1 MTGTAVGPRTNTPR
15 KEEAENLSR
24 HVWLVLLIILSMFVS
39 IFLVHPVAQNA
50 SAQATSFV
58 INVGVQDE
66 MKTRNLIRGFFFGT
80 DVWTADALNPVG
92 EGTVQT
98 DPETQTVL
106 PYTMVGTDV
115 NGDGKLQANEV
126 GVFSNVQGRSSEW
139 IAFFNINGM
148 KWHDGTQ
155 VERED
160 VLFGYHLASLAPA
173 VTSSRF
179 VKDKAGQA
187 GSNYSSTRYQNINPV
202 AIAGASTDGWLGGP
216 VADTTHQFALKF
228 IQTGPNA
235 QFKRD
240 TLQATFMPAYFWQG
254 TGVRKVNGVIQ
265 PGAIHPDF
273 GWAMNPDPSASG
285 TNVYLN
291 GVPGAGYDLA
301 NPVTFEGIT
310 VPAGHLAAF
319 DVTAASVGCP
329 HDVANCGASAWEAQ
343 DQDVIGAGSYKFV
356 TWVAGNYVRLDKN
369 PDYFTADAT
378 VRAKYPSTLNLR
390 VPKVDS
396 IIYRLYRNVQ
406 ATVFALQAGTL
417 DFIDWTVP
425 PDQVAPIAG
434 DPNIGLKSSADA
446 GFFYQSFNFERL
458 PFGYI
463 NPAQG
468 SNAPNNDVG
477 KPLRLATAHAT
488 DKRTIVTSLLQN
500 FGVAGHTVVSPT
512 NTLYYN
518 ASAPRYEFDLSVA
531 ASILDAAAADSF
543 HGAQGYGVDPPGACL
558 PDGTGCRSLPGIGT
572 RQIDMLTPQADYD
585 PIRASAGTLIAQN
598 MRAIGV
604 NLNSKA
610 TAFGAIVDALDA
622 RNFDMWI
629 LGWSLTGYVEPG
641 YVESFFHSRNAP
653 IPGQNYE
660 SYVNT
665 SMDTIID
672 DATGAVG
679 TQAVQL
685 WKWAQGAILQ
695 DAVYNVLYFRTNV
708 FAFRQ
713 DRINPASFRTDIGG
727 DVWIYWSRIL
737 LDPAPPG
744 LIRSA
749 ASLPSAVASGGSA
762 PITVTVRES
771 DGKAVAGAS
780 VTITRTSGLGTVSPT
795 TGTTSSNGQFAATFT
810 APTLTSG
817 ATPVSTFLEI
827 QATSS
832 GAGAARLVTV
842 VITTFPP
849 GAQFLTLLADTPFGN
864 VISEGGA
871 GAIDVTVSD
880 ERGLPAS
887 GANVILTPSPSIT
900 LTPSTFTLDA
910 TGHQQ
915 VAVSAPTV
923 TADTTYTIT
932 ITATRGAVSGTS
944 QMTLTVLYLPPPKG
958 GGGLDPLVLLIGGA
972 VAGTGAAGG
981 AYVGLRRRGRKK
993 P

>member
-1 MTGTAVGPRTNTPR
+1 MGTVIRSSGRNAGFRRRTN
-15 KEEAENLSR
+15 LYR
-24 HVWLVLLIILSMFVS
+24 HLGLTLLIALTMFAA
-39 IFLVHPVAQNA
+39 IFAVTGVTQTA
-50 SAQATSFV
+50 SAQAPFV

-66 MKTRNLIRGFFFGT
+66 MKTRNLIRGFYFPS

-92 EGTVQT
+92 EGTNQAN
-98 DPETQTVL
+98 PETQEVQ
-106 PYTMVGTDV
+106 PYTLVGTDV
-115 NGDGKLQANEV
+115 NGNGKLEASEV
-126 GVFSNVQGRSSEW
+126 GVYSATTGTSDWV
-139 IAFFNINGM
+139 AFFSIKGM
-148 KWHDGTQ
+148 KFHDGTQ
-155 VERED
+155 VELED
-160 VLFGYHLASLAPA
+160 VLFGYHLNALAPA

-179 VKDKAGQA
+179 LKDLAGQT
-187 GSNYSSTRYQNINPV
+187 GSNYSSTRWIFLNQVP
-202 AIAGASTDGWLGGP
+202 IASADGWLGGP
-216 VADTTHQFALKF
+216 VADARYQFALKMSE
-228 IQTGPNA
+228 QGSNS

-240 TLQATFMPAYFWQG
+240 TMQATFMPAYFWQG
-254 TGVRKVNGVIQ
+254 TGVRKSAGSIVATNV
-265 PGAIHPDF
+265 HPDF
-273 GWAMNPDPSASG
+273 GWALNPQPGAAGVSVFHNGVPAAGFTTTQAVSFEGINIASG
-285 TNVYLN
+285 TL
-291 GVPGAGYDLA
+291 LK
-301 NPVTFEGIT
+301 
-310 VPAGHLAAF
+310 AF

-329 HDVANCGASAWEAQ
+329 AGSPSCASPWEAQ

-356 TWVAGNYVRLDKN
+356 HWEAWTFVRLDKN
-369 PDYFTADAT
+369 PDYFIPDAS
-378 VRAKYPSTLNLR
+378 VAAKTLAFGLQ

-406 ATVFALQAGTL
+406 ATVFALQAGQI
-417 DFIDWTVP
+417 DFIDWAVP
-425 PDQVAPIAG
+425 PEFVAPITA

-446 GFFYQSFNFERL
+446 GFFYQSFNFQRL
-458 PFGYI
+458 PFGYT
-463 NPAQG
+463 NPALG
-468 SNAPNNDVG
+468 SNAPGNDVG
-477 KPLRLATAHAT
+477 RPLRLALAHAT

-531 ASILDAAAADSF
+531 ASILDAAAADPF
-543 HGAQGYGVDPPGACL
+543 YGAQGYGVDPPGPCL

-598 MRAIGV
+598 MRTIGV

-610 TAFGAIVDALDA
+610 TAFGAIVDDLNT

-665 SMDTIID
+665 SLDTIID

-713 DRINPASFRTDIGG
+713 DRIDPASFRTDIGG

-744 LIRSA
+744 VLRSA
-749 ASLPSAVASGGSA
+749 ASLPSAVGSGGSA
-762 PITVTVRES
+762 PVTVTVRDS
-771 DGKAVAGAS
+771 QGHPVAGAS
-780 VTITRTSGLGTVSPT
+780 VNISRTAGLGTVSPS
-795 TGTTSSNGQFAATFT
+795 TGTTNSNGQFAATFT
-810 APTLTSG
+810 APTLTAG

-827 QATSS
+827 KSTSS
-832 GAGAARLVTV
+832 EFGAARLVTV

-880 ERGLPAS
+880 ERGLPAA
-887 GANVILTPSPSIT
+887 GANVILAPTPSIT

-915 VAVSAPTV
+915 VAISAPTV

-944 QMTLTVLYLPPPKG
+944 QMTLTVLNVPPPQT
-958 GGGLDPLVLLIGGA
+958 GGGLLSTETLLIAGA
-972 VAGTGAAGG
+972 VVGTGAAGG
-981 AYVGLRRRGRKK
+981 IFVGLRRRGRKK

>member
-1 MTGTAVGPRTNTPR
+1 
-15 KEEAENLSR
+15 
-24 HVWLVLLIILSMFVS
+24 VWLVLLIIASMFVS
-39 IFLVHPVAQNA
+39 MFLVHPVTQNA
-50 SAQATSFV
+50 SAQTAPFIV
-58 INVGVQDE
+58 NVGVQDE

-98 DPETQTVL
+98 NPETQEVL

-115 NGDGKLQANEV
+115 NGDGKFQANEV
-126 GVFSNVQGRSSEW
+126 GVFSNVQVAGRESEW
-139 IAFFNINGM
+139 IAFLSIKGM

-155 VERED
+155 VELED

-179 VKDKAGQA
+179 VKHLAGQA

-202 AIAGASTDGWLGGP
+202 AIAGASVDGWLGGP
-216 VADTTHQFALKF
+216 VADTKYQFALKF

-254 TGVRKVNGVIQ
+254 TGVRKVNGAIQ
-265 PGAIHPDF
+265 KDGSGNPIPVHPDF
-273 GWAMNPDPSASG
+273 GWAMNPNPAASG

-291 GVPGAGYDLA
+291 GVPAAGYPLPSD
-301 NPVTFEGIT
+301 VTFEGIT
-310 VPAGHLAAF
+310 VHAGLLAAF

-329 HDVANCGASAWEAQ
+329 HDVTNCASPWEAQ

-356 TWVAGNYVRLDKN
+356 HWEAGNFVKLDKN
-369 PDYFTADAT
+369 PDYFIPNRT
-378 VRAKYPSTLNLR
+378 VAAKTLDFGLR

-406 ATVFALQAGTL
+406 ATVFALQAGSL

-425 PDQVAPIAG
+425 PDQVAPITG

-477 KPLRLATAHAT
+477 RPFRLATAYAT

-518 ASAPRYEFDLSVA
+518 ASAPRYDFNLGVA

-543 HGAQGYGVDPPGACL
+543 YGAQGYGLDPPGACL
-558 PDGTGCRSLPGIGT
+558 PDGTGCRSLPSIGT

-598 MRAIGV
+598 MRQIGV

-610 TAFGAIVDALDA
+610 TAFGAIVDALNA

-679 TQAVQL
+679 QPAVQL

-713 DRINPASFRTDIGG
+713 DRIDPASFRTDIGG

-749 ASLPSAVASGGSA
+749 ATLPSAVASGGSA
-762 PITVTVRES
+762 PITVTVRKS
-771 DGKAVAGAS
+771 DGTAFAGAS
-780 VTITRTSGLGTVSPT
+780 VSITRTSGLGTVSPS
-795 TGTTSSNGQFAATFT
+795 TGTTSSTGQFAATFT
-810 APTLTSG
+810 APTLTAG

-832 GAGAARLVTV
+832 DAGAARLVTV

-871 GAIDVTVSD
+871 SAIDVTVSD

-887 GANVILTPSPSIT
+887 GANVILTPSPSIA

-944 QMTLTVLYLPPPKG
+944 QMTLTVLNVPPPHG
-958 GGGLDPLVLLIGGA
+958 NVAIDTTTVALIGGA
-972 VAGTGAAGG
+972 VVGTGAAGG
-981 AYVGLRRRGRKK
+981 IYVGLRRRGRKK

>member
-1 MTGTAVGPRTNTPR
+1 
-15 KEEAENLSR
+15 
-24 HVWLVLLIILSMFVS
+24 MFVS

-98 DPETQTVL
+98 NPETQEVL

-115 NGDGKLQANEV
+115 NGDGKFQANEV
-126 GVFSNVQGRSSEW
+126 GVFANVQVTGRSSEG

-265 PGAIHPDF
+265 PGTVHPDF

-329 HDVANCGASAWEAQ
+329 HDVANCAGAWEAQ
-343 DQDVIGAGSYKFV
+343 DRDVIGAGSYKFV

-369 PDYFTADAT
+369 PDYFIPDTS
-378 VRAKYPSTLNLR
+378 VRAKYPTSLVLR
-390 VPKVDS
+390 VPKVDE
-396 IIYRLYRNVQ
+396 IVYRLYRNVQ
-406 ATVFALQAGTL
+406 ATVYALQAGAL

-425 PDQVAPIAG
+425 PDQVGPIAG

-446 GFFYQSFNFERL
+446 GFFYQSFNFDRL
-458 PFGYI
+458 PFGYL
-463 NPAQG
+463 NPALG
-468 SNAPNNDVG
+468 STGNNDVG
-477 KPLRLATAHAT
+477 RPFRLAVAYAT
-488 DKRTIVTSLLQN
+488 NKRTIVTSLLQN

-518 ASAPRYEFDLSVA
+518 ASAPRYEFDPSVA
-531 ASILDAAAADSF
+531 RGILDAA
-543 HGAQGYGVDPPGACL
+543 YGVWPGGVCQQ
-558 PDGTGCRSLPGIGT
+558 DGTGCRSLPGKGT
-572 RQIDMLTPQADYD
+572 SAIDMLTPQADYD

-604 NLNSKA
+604 NMNSKA

-622 RNFDMWI
+622 RNLDMWI

-641 YVESFFHSRNAP
+641 YVESFFTAATRQF
-653 IPGQNYE
+653 PGQNYE

-665 SMDTIID
+665 SLDTIID

-713 DRINPASFRTDIGG
+713 DRIDPASFRTDIGG

-737 LDPAPPG
+737 LEPAPPG
-744 LIRSA
+744 VIRSA
-749 ASLPSAVASGGSA
+749 ASLPSAVGSGGNA
-762 PITVTVRES
+762 PITVTVRDS
-771 DGKAVAGAS
+771 QGHPVDGAS
-780 VTITRTSGLGTVSPT
+780 VNI
-795 TGTTSSNGQFAATFT
+795 
-810 APTLTSG
+810 
-817 ATPVSTFLEI
+817 
-827 QATSS
+827 
-832 GAGAARLVTV
+832 
-842 VITTFPP
+842 
-849 GAQFLTLLADTPFGN
+849 
-864 VISEGGA
+864 
-871 GAIDVTVSD
+871 
-880 ERGLPAS
+880 
-887 GANVILTPSPSIT
+887 
-900 LTPSTFTLDA
+900 
-910 TGHQQ
+910 
-915 VAVSAPTV
+915 
-923 TADTTYTIT
+923 
-932 ITATRGAVSGTS
+932 
-944 QMTLTVLYLPPPKG
+944 
-958 GGGLDPLVLLIGGA
+958 
-972 VAGTGAAGG
+972 
-981 AYVGLRRRGRKK
+981 
-993 P
+993 

>member
-1 MTGTAVGPRTNTPR
+1 MMGTAVGPRTNTPR
-15 KEEAENLSR
+15 KEEAEKLSR
-24 HVWLVLLIILSMFVS
+24 HAWLALLIILSMFAS
-39 IFLVHPVAQNA
+39 IFLVHPVAQDA
-50 SAQATSFV
+50 SAQAAPFV
-58 INVGVQDE
+58 VNVGVQDE
-66 MKTRNLIRGFFFGT
+66 MKTRNLIRGFLFGGG
-80 DVWTADALNPVG
+80 VWTADAVNPVG
-92 EGTVQT
+92 EGSVQT

-115 NGDGKLQANEV
+115 NGDGKLQATEV
-126 GVFSNVQGRSSEW
+126 GVFSNVQVAGRSSEW
-139 IAFFNINGM
+139 IAFFNIKGM
-148 KWHDGTQ
+148 RWHDGTQ

-202 AIAGASTDGWLGGP
+202 PIAGASTDGWLGGP
-216 VADTTHQFALKF
+216 VADTSHQFALKF

-254 TGVRKVNGVIQ
+254 TGVRKLNE
-265 PGAIHPDF
+265 AIVATNVHPDF
-273 GWAMNPDPSASG
+273 GWAMNPDPAASG
-285 TNVYLN
+285 LNVYLN
-291 GVPGAGYDLA
+291 GVPAAGYTLTSD
-301 NPVTFEGIT
+301 VTFEGIT
-310 VPAGHLAAF
+310 LHVADGPLKAF

-329 HDVANCGASAWEAQ
+329 AGNPSCSTPWEAQ

-356 TWVAGNYVRLDKN
+356 HWEAGNFVKLDRN
-369 PDYFTADAT
+369 LDYFTADAT
-378 VRAKYPSTLNLR
+378 VRAKYPTNLDLR

-425 PDQVAPIAG
+425 PDQVAPITG

-446 GFFYQSFNFERL
+446 GFFYQSFNFDRL
-458 PFGYI
+458 PFGYL
-463 NPAQG
+463 NPAEG
-468 SNAPNNDVG
+468 SNTPGNDIG
-477 KPLRLATAHAT
+477 KPFRLAVAHAT

-518 ASAPRYEFDLSVA
+518 ASAPRYEFNPDVA
-531 ASILDAAAADSF
+531 RGILDAA
-543 HGAQGYGVDPPGACL
+543 YGVWPGGVCQQ
-558 PDGTGCRSLPGIGT
+558 DGTGCRSLPGKGT
-572 RQIDMLTPQADYD
+572 SAIDMLTPQADYD

-604 NLNSKA
+604 NMNSKA

-641 YVESFFHSRNAP
+641 YIQSFFHSRNAP

-665 SMDTIID
+665 SLDTIID

-679 TQAVQL
+679 TKATQL
-685 WKWAQGAILQ
+685 WKWTQGAILQ

-737 LDPAPPG
+737 LEPAPPG
-744 LIRSA
+744 VIRSA

-762 PITVTVRES
+762 PITVTVRDS
-771 DGKAVAGAS
+771 AGKAVPSAFVNIS
-780 VTITRTSGLGTVSPT
+780 RTSGLGSVSPS
-795 TGTTSSNGQFAATFT
+795 TGTTNPNGQFAATFT
-810 APTLTSG
+810 APTLTAG
-817 ATPVSTFLEI
+817 ATPVSTFLAI
-827 QATSS
+827 Q
-832 GAGAARLVTV
+832 
-842 VITTFPP
+842 
-849 GAQFLTLLADTPFGN
+849 
-864 VISEGGA
+864 
-871 GAIDVTVSD
+871 
-880 ERGLPAS
+880 
-887 GANVILTPSPSIT
+887 
-900 LTPSTFTLDA
+900 STR
-910 TGHQQ
+910 
-915 VAVSAPTV
+915 SAF
-923 TADTTYTIT
+923 
-932 ITATRGAVSGTS
+932 
-944 QMTLTVLYLPPPKG
+944 
-958 GGGLDPLVLLIGGA
+958 
-972 VAGTGAAGG
+972 
-981 AYVGLRRRGRKK
+981 
-993 P
+993 

>member
-1 MTGTAVGPRTNTPR
+1 
-15 KEEAENLSR
+15 
-24 HVWLVLLIILSMFVS
+24 
-39 IFLVHPVAQNA
+39 
-50 SAQATSFV
+50 
-58 INVGVQDE
+58 
-66 MKTRNLIRGFFFGT
+66 
-80 DVWTADALNPVG
+80 
-92 EGTVQT
+92 
-98 DPETQTVL
+98 
-106 PYTMVGTDV
+106 MVGTDV

-139 IAFFNINGM
+139 IAFFNIKGM

-254 TGVRKVNGVIQ
+254 TGVRKVDGVIQ
-265 PGAIHPDF
+265 PGAVHPDF
-273 GWAMNPDPSASG
+273 GWAMNPDPGASG
-285 TNVYLN
+285 LNVYLN
-291 GVPGAGYDLA
+291 GVPAAGYTTTST
-301 NPVTFEGIT
+301 VTFEGISIASGT
-310 VPAGHLAAF
+310 HLNAF

-329 HDVANCGASAWEAQ
+329 AGSSTCATPWEAQ

-356 TWVAGNYVRLDKN
+356 HWEAGNFVKLDKN
-369 PDYFTADAT
+369 PNYFIADAT
-378 VRAKYPSTLNLR
+378 VRAKYPATLVLQ
-390 VPKVDS
+390 VPQVDA
-396 IIYRLYRNVQ
+396 IVFRLIRHPQ
-406 ATVFALQAGTL
+406 ASVFALQAGTL
-417 DFIDWTVP
+417 DSAGMVVVP
-425 PDQVAPIAG
+425 TRVDPITG

-446 GFFYQSFNFERL
+446 GFFYQSFNFDRL
-458 PFGYI
+458 PFGYL
-463 NPAQG
+463 NPAEG
-468 SNAPNNDVG
+468 SNTPGNDIG
-477 KPLRLATAHAT
+477 KPFRLAVAHAT
-488 DKRTIVTSLLQN
+488 DKRTIVTSLLQT

-531 ASILDAAAADSF
+531 ASVLDAAAADPF
-543 HGAQGYGVDPPGACL
+543 YGAQGYSLDPAGACL

-653 IPGQNYE
+653 PPGQNYE
-660 SYVNT
+660 NYVNT

-679 TQAVQL
+679 QPAVQL
-685 WKWAQGAILQ
+685 WKWTQGAILQ

-713 DRINPASFRTDIGG
+713 DRIDPASFRTDIGG

-744 LIRSA
+744 VIRSA
-749 ASLPSAVASGGSA
+749 ASLPSAVGSGGNA
-762 PITVTVRES
+762 PITVTVRKS
-771 DGKAVAGAS
+771 DGNPFEGAS
-780 VTITRTSGLGTVSPT
+780 VSITRTSGLGTVSPS
-795 TGTTSSNGQFAATFT
+795 TGTTNANGQFAATFT
-810 APTLTSG
+810 APTLAAG
-817 ATPVSTFLEI
+817 AIPVSTFLEI
-827 QATSS
+827 QSTSS
-832 GAGAARLVTV
+832 EFGAARLVTV

-849 GAQFLTLLADTPFGN
+849 GAQFLTLLTDTPF
-864 VISEGGA
+864 
-871 GAIDVTVSD
+871 
-880 ERGLPAS
+880 
-887 GANVILTPSPSIT
+887 
-900 LTPSTFTLDA
+900 
-910 TGHQQ
+910 
-915 VAVSAPTV
+915 
-923 TADTTYTIT
+923 
-932 ITATRGAVSGTS
+932 
-944 QMTLTVLYLPPPKG
+944 
-958 GGGLDPLVLLIGGA
+958 
-972 VAGTGAAGG
+972 
-981 AYVGLRRRGRKK
+981 
-993 P
+993 

>member
-1 MTGTAVGPRTNTPR
+1 M
-15 KEEAENLSR
+15 SR
-24 HVWLVLLIILSMFVS
+24 HVWVVLLIVLSMFVS

-50 SAQATSFV
+50 SGQVAPFV
-58 INVGVQDE
+58 VNVGVQDE
-66 MKTRNLIRGFFFGT
+66 MKTRNLVRGFFFGT

-115 NGDGKLQANEV
+115 NGDGKLGANEV
-126 GVFSNVQGRSSEW
+126 GVFSNVQGISSRASEW
-139 IAFFNINGM
+139 IAFYSIKGM

-155 VERED
+155 VELED

-202 AIAGASTDGWLGGP
+202 SIAGASTDGWLGGP
-216 VADTTHQFALKF
+216 VADAKYQFALKF
-228 IQTGPNA
+228 IETGPNS

-254 TGVRKVNGVIQ
+254 TGVRKLD
-265 PGAIHPDF
+265 GAIVATNVHPDF
-273 GWAMNPDPSASG
+273 GWGMVPEASAAAPY
-285 TNVYLN
+285 VYLN
-291 GVPGAGYDLA
+291 GVPAAGYTTTSA
-301 NPVTFEGIT
+301 VTFEGINIASGT
-310 VPAGHLAAF
+310 HLTAF

-329 HDVANCGASAWEAQ
+329 AGNPSCSTPWEAQ

-356 TWVAGNYVRLDKN
+356 HWEAGNFVRLDKN
-369 PDYFTADAT
+369 PGYFLPDAT
-378 VRAKYPSTLNLR
+378 VRAAYPSSLVLR

-477 KPLRLATAHAT
+477 KPFRLATAHAT

-531 ASILDAAAADSF
+531 ASILDAAAADPF
-543 HGAQGYGVDPPGACL
+543 YGPQGYGVDPPGPCL

-598 MRAIGV
+598 MRQIGI

-610 TAFGAIVDALDA
+610 TAFGAIVDALNT

-641 YVESFFHSRNAP
+641 YIESFFHSRNAP

-713 DRINPASFRTDIGG
+713 DRIDPSSFRTDIGG
-727 DVWIYWSRIL
+727 DVWIYWSRLL

-744 LIRSA
+744 VIRSA
-749 ASLPSAVASGGSA
+749 ATIPSAVASGGSA
-762 PITVTVRES
+762 AVTVTVRDS
-771 DGKAVAGAS
+771 QGHPVAGAS
-780 VTITRTSGLGTVSPT
+780 VNISRTSGSGTVTPS
-795 TGTTSSNGQFAATFT
+795 TGTTNANGQFAATFL
-810 APTLTSG
+810 APTLASG
-817 ATPVSTFLEI
+817 ATPESTFLEI
-827 QATSS
+827 QSTSS
-832 GAGAARLVTV
+832 EFGAARLVTV

-864 VISEGGA
+864 VIGEGGA

-880 ERGLPAS
+880 ENGLPAV
-887 GANVILTPSPSIT
+887 GANVLLSPSPQIT
-900 LTPSTFTLDA
+900 LTPSTFAVDA

-915 VAVSAPTV
+915 VAISAPQV
-923 TADTTYTIT
+923 SADTTYTIT
-932 ITATRGAVSGTS
+932 ITATKGAVSGTS
-944 QMTLTVLYLPPPKG
+944 QMTIVVLNVPPPQG
-958 GGGLDPLVLLIGGA
+958 NVGIDTTTVALIGGA
-972 VAGTGAAGG
+972 VVGTGAAGG
-981 AYVGLRRRGRKK
+981 VYVGLRRRGRKK

>member
-1 MTGTAVGPRTNTPR
+1 M
-15 KEEAENLSR
+15 
-24 HVWLVLLIILSMFVS
+24 
-39 IFLVHPVAQNA
+39 FLVHPVTQNA
-50 SAQATSFV
+50 SAQTAPFIV
-58 INVGVQDE
+58 NVGVQDE

-98 DPETQTVL
+98 NPETQEVL

-115 NGDGKLQANEV
+115 NGDGKFQANEV
-126 GVFSNVQGRSSEW
+126 GVFSNVQVAGRESEW
-139 IAFFNINGM
+139 IAFLSIKGM

-155 VERED
+155 VELED

-179 VKDKAGQA
+179 VKHLAGQA

-202 AIAGASTDGWLGGP
+202 AIAGASVDGWLGGP
-216 VADTTHQFALKF
+216 VADTKYQFALKF

-254 TGVRKVNGVIQ
+254 TGVRKVNGAIQ
-265 PGAIHPDF
+265 KDGSGNPIPVHPDF
-273 GWAMNPDPSASG
+273 GWAMNPNPAASG

-291 GVPGAGYDLA
+291 GVPAAGYPLPSD
-301 NPVTFEGIT
+301 VTFEGIT
-310 VPAGHLAAF
+310 VHAGLLAAF

-329 HDVANCGASAWEAQ
+329 HDVTNCASPWEAQ

-356 TWVAGNYVRLDKN
+356 HWEAGNFVKLDKN
-369 PDYFTADAT
+369 PDYFIPNRT
-378 VRAKYPSTLNLR
+378 VAAKTLDFGLR

-406 ATVFALQAGTL
+406 ATVFALQAGSL

-425 PDQVAPIAG
+425 PDQVAPITG

-477 KPLRLATAHAT
+477 RPFRLATAYAT

-518 ASAPRYEFDLSVA
+518 ASAPRYDFNLGVA

-543 HGAQGYGVDPPGACL
+543 YGAQGYGLDPPGACL
-558 PDGTGCRSLPGIGT
+558 PDGTGCRSLPSIGT

-598 MRAIGV
+598 MRQIGV

-610 TAFGAIVDALDA
+610 TAFGAIVDALNA

-679 TQAVQL
+679 QPAVQL

-713 DRINPASFRTDIGG
+713 DRIDPASFRTDIGG

-749 ASLPSAVASGGSA
+749 ATLPSAVASGGSA

-771 DGKAVAGAS
+771 DGKAVLGAS
-780 VTITRTSGLGTVSPT
+780 VSITRTSGLGTVSPS
-795 TGTTSSNGQFAATFT
+795 TGTTNQNGQFAATFT

-832 GAGAARLVTV
+832 DAGAARLVTV

-864 VISEGGA
+864 VINEGGA

-880 ERGLPAS
+880 ERGLPAG

-910 TGHQQ
+910 MGHQQ

-944 QMTLTVLYLPPPKG
+944 QMTLTVLNVPPPHG
-958 GGGLDPLVLLIGGA
+958 NVAIDTTTVALIGGA
-972 VAGTGAAGG
+972 VVGTGAAGG
-981 AYVGLRRRGRKK
+981 IYVGLRRRGRKK

>member
-1 MTGTAVGPRTNTPR
+1 M
-15 KEEAENLSR
+15 
-24 HVWLVLLIILSMFVS
+24 
-39 IFLVHPVAQNA
+39 
-50 SAQATSFV
+50 
-58 INVGVQDE
+58 
-66 MKTRNLIRGFFFGT
+66 
-80 DVWTADALNPVG
+80 NP
-92 EGTVQT
+92 E
-98 DPETQTVL
+98 
-106 PYTMVGTDV
+106 
-115 NGDGKLQANEV
+115 
-126 GVFSNVQGRSSEW
+126 
-139 IAFFNINGM
+139 
-148 KWHDGTQ
+148 
-155 VERED
+155 
-160 VLFGYHLASLAPA
+160 
-173 VTSSRF
+173 
-179 VKDKAGQA
+179 
-187 GSNYSSTRYQNINPV
+187 
-202 AIAGASTDGWLGGP
+202 
-216 VADTTHQFALKF
+216 
-228 IQTGPNA
+228 
-235 QFKRD
+235 
-240 TLQATFMPAYFWQG
+240 
-254 TGVRKVNGVIQ
+254 
-265 PGAIHPDF
+265 PGAAAP
-273 GWAMNPDPSASG
+273 
-285 TNVYLN
+285 NVYLN
-291 GVPGAGYDLA
+291 GVPFAGYTTTSA
-301 NPVTFEGIT
+301 VTFEGINIASGT
-310 VPAGHLAAF
+310 HLNAF
-319 DVTAASVGCP
+319 DVTAASAGCAAGNP
-329 HDVANCGASAWEAQ
+329 SCASPWEAQ

-356 TWVAGNYVRLDKN
+356 HWEAGNFVKLDKN
-369 PDYFTADAT
+369 PDYFIPNRT
-378 VRAKYPSTLNLR
+378 VAAKTLDFGIR

-406 ATVFALQAGTL
+406 ATVFALQAGSL

-425 PDQVAPIAG
+425 PDQVAPITG
-434 DPNIGLKSSADA
+434 DPNVGLKSSADA

-477 KPLRLATAHAT
+477 RPFRLATAYAT

-518 ASAPRYEFDLSVA
+518 ASAPRYDFNLGVA
-531 ASILDAAAADSF
+531 ASILDAAAA
-543 HGAQGYGVDPPGACL
+543 GACL
-558 PDGTGCRSLPGIGT
+558 PDGNGCRSLPGIGT

-598 MRAIGV
+598 MRQIGV

-610 TAFGAIVDALDA
+610 TAFGAIVDALNA

-679 TQAVQL
+679 QPAVQL
-685 WKWAQGAILQ
+685 WKWTQGAILQ

-713 DRINPASFRTDIGG
+713 DRIDPASFRTDIGG

-744 LIRSA
+744 VLRSA
-749 ASLPSAVASGGSA
+749 ASLPSAVSSGGTA
-762 PITVTVRES
+762 PVTVTVRKS
-771 DGKAVAGAS
+771 DGNPFEGAS
-780 VTITRTSGLGTVSPT
+780 VSITRTSGLGTVSPS
-795 TGTTSSNGQFAATFT
+795 TGTTNPNGQFAATFT
-810 APTLTSG
+810 APTLTAG
-817 ATPVSTFLEI
+817 ATPVPTFLEI
-827 QATSS
+827 QSTSS
-832 GAGAARLVTV
+832 DFGAARLVTV

-849 GAQFLTLLADTPFGN
+849 GAQFLTLLAETPFGN
-864 VISEGGA
+864 VINEAGT

-880 ERGLPAS
+880 ENGQPAT
-887 GANVILTPSPSIT
+887 GANVILTPSPAIM

-915 VAVSAPTV
+915 VTVSAPTV
-923 TADTTYTIT
+923 SADTTYTIT

-944 QMTLTVLYLPPPKG
+944 QMTLTVLNVPPQATAG
-958 GGGLDPLVLLIGGA
+958 IGAEVYLIGGA
-972 VAGTGAAGG
+972 VVGTGAAGG
-981 AYVGLRRRGRKK
+981 IYVGLRRRGRKK

>member
-1 MTGTAVGPRTNTPR
+1 M
-15 KEEAENLSR
+15 SR
-24 HVWLVLLIILSMFVS
+24 HVWLVLLIIASMFVS
-39 IFLVHPVAQNA
+39 MFLVHPVTQNA
-50 SAQATSFV
+50 SAQTAPFIV
-58 INVGVQDE
+58 NVGVQDE

-98 DPETQTVL
+98 NPETQEVL

-115 NGDGKLQANEV
+115 NGDGKFQANEV
-126 GVFSNVQGRSSEW
+126 GVFSNVQVAGRESEW
-139 IAFFNINGM
+139 IAFLSIKGM

-155 VERED
+155 VELED

-179 VKDKAGQA
+179 VKHLAGQA

-202 AIAGASTDGWLGGP
+202 AIAGASVDGWLGGP
-216 VADTTHQFALKF
+216 VADTKYQFALKF

-254 TGVRKVNGVIQ
+254 TGVRKVNGAIQ
-265 PGAIHPDF
+265 KDGSGNPIPVHPDF
-273 GWAMNPDPSASG
+273 GWAMNPDPVASG

-291 GVPGAGYDLA
+291 GVPAAGYPLPSD
-301 NPVTFEGIT
+301 VTFEGIT
-310 VPAGHLAAF
+310 VHAGLLAAF

-329 HDVANCGASAWEAQ
+329 HDVTNCASPWEAQ

-356 TWVAGNYVRLDKN
+356 HWEAGNFVKLDKN
-369 PDYFTADAT
+369 PDYFIPNRT
-378 VRAKYPSTLNLR
+378 VAAKTLDFGLR

-406 ATVFALQAGTL
+406 ATVFALQAGSL

-425 PDQVAPIAG
+425 PDQVAPITG

-477 KPLRLATAHAT
+477 RPFRLATAYAT

-518 ASAPRYEFDLSVA
+518 ASAPRYDFNLGVA

-543 HGAQGYGVDPPGACL
+543 YGAQGYGLDPPGACL
-558 PDGTGCRSLPGIGT
+558 PDGTGCRSLPGIG
-572 RQIDMLTPQADYD
+572 RGQIDMLTPQADYD

-598 MRAIGV
+598 MRQIGV

-610 TAFGAIVDALDA
+610 TAFGAIVDALNA

-679 TQAVQL
+679 QPAVQL

-713 DRINPASFRTDIGG
+713 DRIDPASFRTDIGG

-749 ASLPSAVASGGSA
+749 ATLPSAVASGGSA
-762 PITVTVRES
+762 PITVTVRKS
-771 DGKAVAGAS
+771 DGTPFEGAS
-780 VTITRTSGLGTVSPT
+780 VSITRTSGLGTVSPS
-795 TGTTSSNGQFAATFT
+795 TGTTSSTGQFAATFT

-832 GAGAARLVTV
+832 DAGAARLVTV

-864 VISEGGA
+864 VINEGGA

-880 ERGLPAS
+880 ERGLPAG

-910 TGHQQ
+910 MGHQQ

-944 QMTLTVLYLPPPKG
+944 QMTLTVLNVPPPHG
-958 GGGLDPLVLLIGGA
+958 NVAIDTTTVALIGGA
-972 VAGTGAAGG
+972 VVGTGAAGG
-981 AYVGLRRRGRKK
+981 IYVGLRRRGRKK

>member
-1 MTGTAVGPRTNTPR
+1 
-15 KEEAENLSR
+15 
-24 HVWLVLLIILSMFVS
+24 MFVS
-39 IFLVHPVAQNA
+39 MFLVHPVTQNA
-50 SAQATSFV
+50 SAQAAPFV
-58 INVGVQDE
+58 VNVGVQDE

-92 EGTVQT
+92 EGTVRT
-98 DPETQTVL
+98 DPEAQTVL

-115 NGDGKLQANEV
+115 NGDGKLQTNEV
-126 GVFSNVQGRSSEW
+126 GVFSNVQVTGRSSEW
-139 IAFFNINGM
+139 IAFFNIKGM

-254 TGVRKVNGVIQ
+254 TGVRKVDGVIQ
-265 PGAIHPDF
+265 PGTVHPDF

-329 HDVANCGASAWEAQ
+329 HDVANCAGAWEAQ
-343 DQDVIGAGSYKFV
+343 DRDVIGAGSYKFV

-369 PDYFTADAT
+369 PDYFIPETS
-378 VRAKYPSTLNLR
+378 VRAKYPTSLVLR
-390 VPKVDS
+390 VPKVDE
-396 IIYRLYRNVQ
+396 IVYRLYRNVQ
-406 ATVFALQAGTL
+406 ATVYALQAGAL

-425 PDQVAPIAG
+425 PDQVGPIAG

-446 GFFYQSFNFERL
+446 GFFYQSFNFDRL
-458 PFGYI
+458 PFGYL
-463 NPAQG
+463 NPALG
-468 SNAPNNDVG
+468 STGNNDVG
-477 KPLRLATAHAT
+477 RPFRLAVAYAT
-488 DKRTIVTSLLQN
+488 NKRTIVTSLLQN

-518 ASAPRYEFDLSVA
+518 ASAPRYDFNPSVA
-531 ASILDAAAADSF
+531 AGILDAAAADSF
-543 HGAQGYGVDPPGACL
+543 YSSQGYGFDPPGDCL
-558 PDGTGCRSLPGIGT
+558 NDGTGCRHLPGDPPAGKPRLI
-572 RQIDMLTPQADYD
+572 QMLTPEADYD
-585 PIRASAGTLIAQN
+585 PIRNSAGIFIAQDL
-598 MRAIGV
+598 RSIGV
-604 NLNSKA
+604 NIVSKS
-610 TAFGAIVDALDA
+610 TAFGAIVDALNT
-622 RNFDMWI
+622 RTYDMWI

-641 YVESFFHSRNAP
+641 YIEGFLHSRHAP
-653 IPGQNYE
+653 PPGQNYE
-660 SYVNT
+660 SYEHK
-665 SMDTIID
+665 SLDTLID

-679 TQAVQL
+679 TQAVTL

-713 DRINPASFRTDIGG
+713 DRIDPASFRTDSGG

-737 LDPAPPG
+737 LAPAPPG
-744 LIRSA
+744 VIRSA
-749 ASLPSAVASGGSA
+749 PSIPSALGSGGSA
-762 PITVTVRES
+762 PITVTVRDSKGTPVE
-771 DGKAVAGAS
+771 GAS
-780 VTITRTSGLGTVSPT
+780 INITRTSGAGTVSPS
-795 TGTTSSNGQFAATFT
+795 TGTTNANGQFAATFI
-810 APTLTSG
+810 APTLSTS

-827 QATSS
+827 QSTSS
-832 GAGAARLVTV
+832 SFGAARLVTV

-849 GAQFLTLLADTPFGN
+849 GAKFLTLLADTPFGN
-864 VISEGGA
+864 VINEGGA

-880 ERGLPAS
+880 QDGLPAT
-887 GANVILTPSPSIT
+887 GANVILAPSPTIT
-900 LTPSTFTLDA
+900 LTPSTFALDA
-910 TGHQQ
+910 TGRRQ
-915 VAVSAPTV
+915 VTVSAPQV
-923 TADTTYTIT
+923 DTYTPYTIT
-932 ITATRGAVSGTS
+932 ITATSGTVSGTS
-944 QMTLTVLYLPPPKG
+944 QITLTVLNVPPPPSG
-958 GGGLDPLVLLIGGA
+958 GGFLTTEVLLIGGA
-972 VAGTGAAGG
+972 VVGTGAAGG
-981 AYVGLRRRGRKK
+981 IYVGLRRRGRKK

>member
-1 MTGTAVGPRTNTPR
+1 MSEWRALPTGPRYKTPYQSR
-15 KEEAENLSR
+15 LIRFVPFDDRDGGWSVDQRAAERRRTNLSR
-24 HVWLVLLIILSMFVS
+24 HVWLVLVIVLS
-39 IFLVHPVAQNA
+39 IFAFIFVVHPTTQNA
-50 SAQATSFV
+50 SAQTTPV
-58 INVGVQDE
+58 IINVGVQDE

-98 DPETQTVL
+98 DPETQTVV

-115 NGDGKLQANEV
+115 NGDGKFEANEL
-126 GVFSNVQGRSSEW
+126 GAFSNVTGIPLRASEW
-139 IAFFNINGM
+139 IAFYNINGM

-155 VERED
+155 VQLED

-265 PGAIHPDF
+265 PGAVHPDF
-273 GWAMNPDPSASG
+273 GWAMNPEPGAAAP
-285 TNVYLN
+285 NVYLN
-291 GVPGAGYDLA
+291 GVPFAGYTTTSA
-301 NPVTFEGIT
+301 VTFEGINIASGT
-310 VPAGHLAAF
+310 HLNAF
-319 DVTAASVGCP
+319 DVTAASVGCAAGNP
-329 HDVANCGASAWEAQ
+329 SCASPWEAQ

-356 TWVAGNYVRLDKN
+356 HWEAGNFVKLDKN
-369 PDYFTADAT
+369 PDYFIPNRT
-378 VRAKYPSTLNLR
+378 VAAKTLDFGLR

-406 ATVFALQAGTL
+406 ATVFALQAGSL

-425 PDQVAPIAG
+425 PDQVAPITG

-477 KPLRLATAHAT
+477 RPFRLATAYAT

-518 ASAPRYEFDLSVA
+518 ASAPRYDFNLGVA
-531 ASILDAAAADSF
+531 ASVLDAAAADPF
-543 HGAQGYGVDPPGACL
+543 YGAQGYGLDPAGACL
-558 PDGTGCRSLPGIGT
+558 PDGNGCRSLPGIGT

-598 MRAIGV
+598 MRQIGV

-610 TAFGAIVDALDA
+610 TAFGAIVDALNA

-629 LGWSLTGYVEPG
+629 LDRKSTRLNSSHLGISYAVFCL
-641 YVESFFHSRNAP
+641 
-653 IPGQNYE
+653 QN
-660 SYVNT
+660 N
-665 SMDTIID
+665 I
-672 DATGAVG
+672 
-679 TQAVQL
+679 
-685 WKWAQGAILQ
+685 
-695 DAVYNVLYFRTNV
+695 
-708 FAFRQ
+708 
-713 DRINPASFRTDIGG
+713 
-727 DVWIYWSRIL
+727 
-737 LDPAPPG
+737 
-744 LIRSA
+744 
-749 ASLPSAVASGGSA
+749 
-762 PITVTVRES
+762 
-771 DGKAVAGAS
+771 
-780 VTITRTSGLGTVSPT
+780 
-795 TGTTSSNGQFAATFT
+795 
-810 APTLTSG
+810 
-817 ATPVSTFLEI
+817 
-827 QATSS
+827 
-832 GAGAARLVTV
+832 
-842 VITTFPP
+842 
-849 GAQFLTLLADTPFGN
+849 
-864 VISEGGA
+864 
-871 GAIDVTVSD
+871 
-880 ERGLPAS
+880 
-887 GANVILTPSPSIT
+887 
-900 LTPSTFTLDA
+900 
-910 TGHQQ
+910 
-915 VAVSAPTV
+915 
-923 TADTTYTIT
+923 
-932 ITATRGAVSGTS
+932 
-944 QMTLTVLYLPPPKG
+944 
-958 GGGLDPLVLLIGGA
+958 
-972 VAGTGAAGG
+972 
-981 AYVGLRRRGRKK
+981 
-993 P
+993 

>member
-1 MTGTAVGPRTNTPR
+1 M
-15 KEEAENLSR
+15 SR
-24 HVWLVLLIILSMFVS
+24 HVWLVLLIIASMFVS
-39 IFLVHPVAQNA
+39 MFLVHPVTQNA
-50 SAQATSFV
+50 SAQAAPFV
-58 INVGVQDE
+58 VNVGVQDE

-98 DPETQTVL
+98 NPETQEVL

-115 NGDGKLQANEV
+115 NGDGKFQANEV
-126 GVFSNVQGRSSEW
+126 GVFSNVQVANRESEW
-139 IAFFNINGM
+139 IAFLSIKGM

-155 VERED
+155 VELED

-179 VKDKAGQA
+179 VKHLAGQA

-202 AIAGASTDGWLGGP
+202 AIAGASVDGWLGGP
-216 VADTTHQFALKF
+216 VADTKYQFGLKF

-254 TGVRKVNGVIQ
+254 TGVRKQN
-265 PGAIHPDF
+265 GAIVATNVHPDF
-273 GWAMNPDPSASG
+273 GWAMNPEPGAAAP
-285 TNVYLN
+285 NVYLN
-291 GVPGAGYDLA
+291 GVPFAGYTTTSA
-301 NPVTFEGIT
+301 VTFEGINIASGT
-310 VPAGHLAAF
+310 HLNAF
-319 DVTAASVGCP
+319 DVTAASVGCAAGNP
-329 HDVANCGASAWEAQ
+329 SCASPWEAQ

-356 TWVAGNYVRLDKN
+356 HWEAGNFVKLDKN
-369 PDYFTADAT
+369 PDYFIPNRT
-378 VRAKYPSTLNLR
+378 VAAKTLDFGIR

-406 ATVFALQAGTL
+406 ATVFALQAGSL

-425 PDQVAPIAG
+425 PDQVAPITG
-434 DPNIGLKSSADA
+434 DPNVGLKSSADA

-477 KPLRLATAHAT
+477 RPFRLATAYAT

-518 ASAPRYEFDLSVA
+518 ASAPRYDFNLGVA
-531 ASILDAAAADSF
+531 ASILDAAAADPF
-543 HGAQGYGVDPPGACL
+543 YGAQGYGLDPAGACL
-558 PDGTGCRSLPGIGT
+558 PDGNGCRSLPGIGT

-598 MRAIGV
+598 MRQIGV

-610 TAFGAIVDALDA
+610 TAFGAIVDALNA

-653 IPGQNYE
+653 PPGQNYE

-679 TQAVQL
+679 QPAVQL

-713 DRINPASFRTDIGG
+713 DRIDPASFRTDIGG

-744 LIRSA
+744 LIRSSA
-749 ASLPSAVASGGSA
+749 TLPSAVASGGSA

-832 GAGAARLVTV
+832 AAGAARLVTV

-864 VISEGGA
+864 VISEGGT

-880 ERGLPAS
+880 ERGLPAA

-915 VAVSAPTV
+915 VTV
-923 TADTTYTIT
+923 TAPTTLTADATYTIT

-944 QMTLTVLYLPPPKG
+944 QMTLTVLNLPPPKG
-958 GGGLDPLVLLIGGA
+958 GGGLDPVVLLIGGA

-981 AYVGLRRRGRKK
+981 AYIGLRRRGRKK

>member
-1 MTGTAVGPRTNTPR
+1 MMGTAVGPRTNTPR
-15 KEEAENLSR
+15 KEEAEKLSR

-39 IFLVHPVAQNA
+39 MFLVHPVAQNA

-139 IAFFNINGM
+139 IAFFNIKGM

-202 AIAGASTDGWLGGP
+202 PIAGASTDGWLGGP
-216 VADTTHQFALKF
+216 VADTSHQFALKF

-254 TGVRKVNGVIQ
+254 TGVRKLNE
-265 PGAIHPDF
+265 AIVATNVHPDF
-273 GWAMNPDPSASG
+273 GWAMNPDPAASG
-285 TNVYLN
+285 LNVYLN
-291 GVPGAGYDLA
+291 GVPAAGYTLTSD
-301 NPVTFEGIT
+301 VTFEGIT
-310 VPAGHLAAF
+310 LHVADGPLKAF

-329 HDVANCGASAWEAQ
+329 AGNPSCSTPWEAQ

-356 TWVAGNYVRLDKN
+356 HWEAGNFVKLDRN
-369 PDYFTADAT
+369 LDYFTADAT
-378 VRAKYPSTLNLR
+378 VRAKYPTNLDLR

-406 ATVFALQAGTL
+406 ATVFALQAGSL

-425 PDQVAPIAG
+425 PDQVAPITG
-434 DPNIGLKSSADA
+434 DPNVGLKSSADA

-477 KPLRLATAHAT
+477 RPFRLATAYAT

-518 ASAPRYEFDLSVA
+518 ASAPRYDFNLGVA
-531 ASILDAAAADSF
+531 ASILDAAAADAF
-543 HGAQGYGVDPPGACL
+543 YGAQGYGLDPAGACL
-558 PDGTGCRSLPGIGT
+558 PDGNGCRSLPGIGT

-598 MRAIGV
+598 MRQIGV

-610 TAFGAIVDALDA
+610 TAFGAIVDALNA

-679 TQAVQL
+679 QPAVQL

-713 DRINPASFRTDIGG
+713 DRIDPASFRTDIGG

-762 PITVTVRES
+762 PITVTVRNS
-771 DGKAVAGAS
+771 DGTVFDGGAS
-780 VTITRTSGLGTVSPT
+780 VSITRTSGLGTVSPS
-795 TGTTSSNGQFAATFT
+795 TGTTSSTGQFAATFT

-864 VISEGGA
+864 VISEGGT

-880 ERGLPAS
+880 ENGLPAS
-887 GANVILTPSPSIT
+887 GASVILTPSPSIT

-915 VAVSAPTV
+915 VTVTAPTV

-932 ITATRGAVSGTS
+932 ITATKGAVSGTS
-944 QMTLTVLYLPPPKG
+944 QMTIVVLNVPPQG
-958 GGGLDPLVLLIGGA
+958 NAGSDTTTLALIG
-972 VAGTGAAGG
+972 
-981 AYVGLRRRGRKK
+981 
-993 P
+993 